1 MRMTISQVEALEHAA
16 YEAVMDLISGRRSQ
30 KKARAAAAAIRIW
43 KETCLEAG
51 YRVPDRWWSCY
62 EVA

>member
-1 MRMTISQVEALEHAA
+1 MTITQVEALEHAA
-16 YEAVMDLISGRRSQ
+16 FEAVLALVSGRWSQ
-30 KKARAAAAAIRIW
+30 RKARAAAAAIRMW